1 MFNSDSQN
9 NIYLSNE
16 LILLQILFTKYLNIY
31 TAAVWTTLTRRRSRI
46 SFHFRMGEENVIHLL
61 FFSKKYVIH
70 LLVSNTFFFLS
81 NTLDSK
87 LNFCPNMFFK
97 RLCPRSGGKAM
108 RDVMALFLWLLLH
121 LWSDSLIVKW
131 RTNVYPSQQ

>member
-61 FFSKKYVIH
+61 FSKNMLFIYLWAIR
-70 LLVSNTFFFLS
+70 FFLS